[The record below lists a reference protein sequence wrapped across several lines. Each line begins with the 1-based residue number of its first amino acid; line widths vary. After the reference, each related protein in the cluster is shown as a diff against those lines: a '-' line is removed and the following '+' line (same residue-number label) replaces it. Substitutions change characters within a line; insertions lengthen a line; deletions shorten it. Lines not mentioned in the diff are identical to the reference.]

1 MMNLMY
7 ISEQLNTKEKCIQYL
22 EQKRWNGVP
31 KCPYCG
37 SKNSSPKKLRHTCL
51 TCGNSYSVM
60 VGTVFESTKLPLY
73 KWFMAISI
81 MLSAK
86 KGVSS
91 MQLSRDISVNKN
103 TAWLL
108 QMKIR
113 AALDE
118 NKLDEFF
125 PRGPVMRVNKFRSR
139 KFSPNA
145 TRKHFFSIKSVDSL
159 GIGGFWS
166 HLKRAI
172 IGQYHQIDV
181 FYFHR
186 YVDEVKF
193 KCSVRNDHDRG
204 YEKLLQRLL
213 FGPVAAI

>member
-1 MMNLMY
+1 MDLLY
-7 ISEQLNTKEKCIQYL
+7 ISNELNTKEKCIQYL

-31 KCPYCG
+31 TCPYCG
-37 SKNSSPKKLRHTCL
+37 SKKTSPKKFRHTCL
-51 TCGNSYSVM
+51 RCSNSFSVT
-60 VGTVFESTKLPLY
+60 VGTVFHSSNLPLY

-81 MLSAK
+81 ILSAK

-91 MQLSRDISVNKN
+91 MQLSRDLAVNKN

-118 NKLDEFF
+118 HELDEFLQ
-125 PRGPVMRVNKFRSR
+125 RGPMMPVHKFRAR
-139 KFSPNA
+139 KFGSNA
-145 TRKHFFSIKSVDSL
+145 YRRKMLTITAVHEI
-159 GIGGFWS
+159 GISGIWS
-166 HLKRAI
+166 RLKRAI

-186 YVDEVKF
+186 YLDEFRF
-193 KCSVRNDHDRG
+193 KCAVGNDADLG
-204 YEKLLQRLL
+204 YEKLFGRLL
-213 FGPVAAI
+213 FGRIAKL